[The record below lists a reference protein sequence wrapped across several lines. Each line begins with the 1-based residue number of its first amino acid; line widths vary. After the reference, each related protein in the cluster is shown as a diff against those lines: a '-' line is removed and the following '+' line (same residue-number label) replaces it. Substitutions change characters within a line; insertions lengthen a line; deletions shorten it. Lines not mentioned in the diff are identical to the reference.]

1 MSLYETTKHH
11 LKALKA
17 TILDWIQREG
27 GQNGNV
33 ISVDRHHPD
42 MVPLVFGDLWETG
55 KDARL
60 FGADLKCDE

>member
-1 MSLYETTKHH
+1 VFT
-11 LKALKA
+11 LKA

-42 MVPLVFGDLWETG
+42 MVRLG
-55 KDARL
+55 KIRQGF
-60 FGADLKCDE
+60 FGADL